1 MKDFKDFFNLIRWK
15 NILIIFLGLLLVR
28 MSIINPFYHVF
39 HIYSLISLPSYML
52 FVFGTLLIV
61 AAANIIN
68 DYFDYDID
76 VINRDEDKVYIGK
89 LMKKET
95 ALKLFYIFS
104 IVGVVIHFL
113 VGYFNGC
120 IQLGAI
126 SIVFVAMGYFYSL
139 KYKRQFISGNIVIA
153 FLYSMII
160 FLPAIF
166 ELFCLTKNLSLF
178 KVLVPDIKSASIIFI
193 FFTCFTFLL
202 TLMRDI
208 VKDMKNEIG
217 DRDCGCQT
225 IIIKIGEKRTKNLLY
240 ILSIALIF
248 GTIWFVY
255 HYFEFFGIIYAIIIA
270 LIIVL
275 PLIYFMKELRK
286 AIAQQDYDFL
296 VQLLGMI
303 FISLL
308 FTISFSK
315 NIFINVLN
323 GIPA

>member
-178 KVLVPDIKSASIIFI
+178 KVLVQDIKSVSIIFI